1 MEHDIEKLKKQFPL
15 SKCKKILNKGG
26 NNYSDENII
35 AIRDYLFH
43 LAEINYRVL
52 VHSETKDR
60 EREED
65 LEKRKAEGF
74 EQ

>member
-1 MEHDIEKLKKQFPL
+1 MDIGIENLRKQFSL

-26 NNYSDENII
+26 NNYSDEDII

-43 LAEINYRVL
+43 LAEINYRIW
-52 VHSETKDR
+52 VHSEAKDR
-60 EREED
+60 EREEER
-65 LEKRKAEGF
+65 LKGSG